1 MSIKEFKFKETILHV
16 LHYKVLQHF
25 RRLILTA
32 HVISLHVHGVHALK
46 MLKIINRDINRSF
59 SDLSGRALSELC
71 RKAREVAIA
80 GICDMHSHLQTR

>member
-1 MSIKEFKFKETILHV
+1 MSTQEFKFKETILHV
-16 LHYKVLQHF
+16 LHYKVLQHS

-32 HVISLHVHGVHALK
+32 HIISQHGVHTLK

-59 SDLSGRALSELC
+59 SDLSGRAHSELC